1 VIDQTFHVAIDADL
15 VRRTVVPVIYEHPS
29 HVNNSTL
36 RANTITQAL
45 TQAAPKHLSPEAT
58 YRFYERLGILCGDK
72 PATPEQLQTALLEA
86 NEYDLNSED

>member
-1 VIDQTFHVAIDADL
+1 M
-15 VRRTVVPVIYEHPS
+15 
-29 HVNNSTL
+29 NNPTL

-45 TQAAPKHLSPEAT
+45 TQTAPKHLSPEAT
-58 YRFYERLGILCGDK
+58 YRFYELLGMLCGDK